1 MSATVTSSST
11 APGETTGPS
20 IYRLGADAELD
31 PITYEILRH
40 RLWEINSEQAVTIM
54 KVSPSPVAS
63 EAQDFNVILADG
75 DGEVCYVGPYVQFH
89 GVIMDLL
96 IKRTIETRGSDV
108 GVNPGDMFLTN
119 DPYVGA
125 AHHNDVA
132 VLAPFFHEGEIL
144 AWTGS
149 MLHNVDIGG
158 INVGGFC
165 IDATDTFS
173 EPIAIPP
180 VKVVDAGR
188 IRGDFEEMYLRQS
201 RTPEML
207 ALDLRAQIA
216 ANNVAHRR
224 LQEVVDRYGP
234 EAVAMTF
241 RRTLD
246 ETEAGMRKRLTAI
259 PDGEWRYREF
269 IDKAMDGDRNV
280 WLAQCTLR
288 KQGDELVFDVRGS
301 DPQIGHINLTRGG
314 LRAGLMFPIIQILG
328 WDLPWASSAML
339 RCITI
344 ESTPG
349 TIMDAVSPACVS
361 AATLPAM
368 FVVENIAEQCV
379 CTMLSSSEEWE
390 REVVAQDSGS
400 WTMMMIHGANKDGTP
415 YQTML
420 MDPIGGG
427 VGARSWKDGVDS
439 GGVIHSPSARMVDLE
454 LNELLYPI
462 LYLFRR
468 EATDSGGPGEFR
480 GGSAVEIGLVPHDV
494 ERINYQTLAHGVTFP
509 NNVGLAGGLPGA
521 AIEYRLTRSAE
532 IERLMASGELPQ
544 DTDPA
549 VVGGETEW
557 PDFRGHF
564 VQERTDVFFS
574 RFASSGGF
582 GDPLD
587 RVPGAVAQDV
597 ESGHVSGEV
606 AREVYG
612 VVLGADGAADEDA
625 TGALRAEK
633 LRERLTAGTIAGGEP
648 GERVPEGASKVGQ
661 LNRTLSIYASDGPDV
676 IACERCRTELAAN
689 GESYK
694 NGCREHVAPITS
706 LPYQP
711 DPTRY
716 EMDVYLELR
725 RYCCP
730 GCGRQLCV
738 DLARP
743 GEPIFHDVDVV
754 VAGR

>member
-1 MSATVTSSST
+1 MSTTITPPAET
-11 APGETTGPS
+11 AGPR
-20 IYRLGADAELD
+20 IYRLAQDAEID

-89 GVIMDLL
+89 AVIMDLL
-96 IKRTIETRGSDV
+96 IKRTIETRGRDV
-108 GVNPGDMFLTN
+108 GINPGDMFLTN
-119 DPYVGA
+119 DPYAGA

-132 VLAPFFHEGEIL
+132 VLAPFFHEGEVL

-165 IDATDTFS
+165 IDATDMFS

-180 VKVVDAGR
+180 TKVVDAGR

-234 EAVAMTF
+234 DAVAMTF
-241 RRTLD
+241 SRTLD
-246 ETEAGMRKRLTAI
+246 ETEAGMRERLTAI

-280 WLAQCTLR
+280 WLAQCVLR
-288 KQGDELVFDVRGS
+288 KQGDELTFDVRGS
-301 DPQIGHINLTRGG
+301 DPQIGHINITRGG

-349 TIMDAVSPACVS
+349 TIMDAQPPACVS

-368 FVVENIAEQCV
+368 FVVENLAEQCV
-379 CTMLSSSEEWE
+379 CMMLSASAEWE

-400 WTMMMIHGANKDGTP
+400 WTMMMIHGANRDGVP

-420 MDPIGGG
+420 MDPIAGA
-427 VGARSWKDGVDS
+427 VGARSWKDGVNS

-480 GGSAVEIGLVPHDV
+480 GGSGVEIALLAHDV

-509 NNVGLAGGLPGA
+509 NNAGLAGGLPGS
-521 AIEYRLTRSAE
+521 AIEYRLTRGAHLE
-532 IERLMASGELPQ
+532 QLLAAGELPQ
-544 DTDPA
+544 DSDPA
-549 VVGGETEW
+549 IVGGALEW

-564 VQERTDVFFS
+564 VQEHDDVFFA

-587 RVPGAVAQDV
+587 RDPEAVARDV
-597 ESGHVSGEV
+597 ESGHVSAEV
-606 AREVYG
+606 AGVIYG
-612 VVLGADGAADEDA
+612 VVLGADGSDDRDA
-625 TGALRAEK
+625 TAARREELLA
-633 LRERLTAGTIAGGEP
+633 ERLAAGTIARGEP
-648 GERVPEGASKVGQ
+648 GGKLPATAGRVGQ
-661 LNRTLSIYASDGPDV
+661 INRTMGIYAVDTQEL

-694 NGCREHVAPITS
+694 SGCREHVAPITS

-711 DPTRY
+711 DPRRY

-754 VAGR
+754 VGAE